1 MELCAHLLFQL
12 RTCFLRIH
20 CKAYSRP
27 PVPLGVGGLELLYA
41 FLARYR
47 AGVLSAV
54 AYCGPSRAGSQVVSS
69 VYLLILLVLPPS
81 QLFSIGG
88 VWGSLPLFC
97 RFGVGCGRSW
107 SRGLG
112 ASLAPEGVWGGDFGS
127 LFQVPVLFPGPW
139 GF

>member
-1 MELCAHLLFQL
+1 M
-12 RTCFLRIH
+12 
-20 CKAYSRP
+20 
-27 PVPLGVGGLELLYA
+27 PLGVGGLELLYA
-41 FLARYR
+41 SPARYR

-88 VWGSLPLFC
+88 VWGSLPLFS
-97 RFGVGCGRSW
+97 RFGAGCGRSW

-112 ASLAPEGVWGGDFGS
+112 LAQLRGALGRGTLVLSSWSLCCS
-127 LFQVPVLFPGPW
+127 LVHGA
-139 GF
+139 